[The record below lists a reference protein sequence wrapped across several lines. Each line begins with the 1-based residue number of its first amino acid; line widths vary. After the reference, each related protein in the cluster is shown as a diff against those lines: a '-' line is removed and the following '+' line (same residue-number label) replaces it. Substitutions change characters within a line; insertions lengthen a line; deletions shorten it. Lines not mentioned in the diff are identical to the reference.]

1 MLKTGDAPADHVTG
15 ANLETTMRSL
25 FAAVVVTLM
34 LQAGPASALIR
45 ITDSRYES
53 GTLIVAGQVKPNMK
67 VTLDRKFS
75 TSADSSGR
83 FEFRVKHKPVSC
95 MSDIATGEDTY
106 SAVITNCLLGDAAA
120 NSTASASPASAGPAA
135 ATAK

>member
-1 MLKTGDAPADHVTG
+1 MMNTGDAPALHATG

-45 ITDSRYES
+45 ITDSRYEN
-53 GTLIVAGQVKPNMK
+53 GMLIVSGQVKPNTK
-67 VTLDRKFS
+67 VTLDGKFT
-75 TSADSSGR
+75 TSANGSGR
-83 FEFRVKHKPVSC
+83 FEFRVKHKPASC

-120 NSTASASPASAGPAA
+120 NSTASASPAAA
-135 ATAK
+135 IAK